1 MQKINEEEVHNAVD
15 WLKNSAGVCAETKA
29 TRFYLEAFSKSLKAI
44 LMSKYLELPISAQE
58 REAYSSKEYQ
68 DHLKAVKIAIERD
81 EKNKYL
87 RESALVKIET
97 WRTQEANLRA
107 IKL

>member
-1 MQKINEEEVHNAVD
+1 MKKINEEEIHKAVE
-15 WLKNSAGVCAETKA
+15 WLKESAGMCAEAKA
-29 TRFYLEAFSKSLKAI
+29 TRYYLEAFSKSLKAL
-44 LMSKYLELPISAQE
+44 LMSRKIDLPISAQE
-58 REAYSSKEYQ
+58 RDAYSSKEYQ

-97 WRTQEANLRA
+97 WRTQEANYRA

>member
-1 MQKINEEEVHNAVD
+1 MKRIDEEEIHKAVD
-15 WLKNSAGVCAETKA
+15 WLKHSAGMCAEAKA
-29 TRFYLEAFSKSLKAI
+29 TRYYLEAFSKSLKAL
-44 LMSKYLELPISAQE
+44 LMSRKLELPISAQE
-58 REAYSSKEYQ
+58 RDAYRSEEYQ
-68 DHLKAVKIAIERD
+68 EHLKAVKIAIERD